1 MSSQT
6 INDPTVET
14 VETFI
19 AGRQEPQ
26 WMADVRRAAL
36 DRFRTMEWPTAQDE
50 EFRRSDVSSYKF
62 DSYRLAAPGAVS
74 GGEEQPI
81 GQSGAQSGVL
91 AFTGSEVTHREVAE
105 GLEEKGVVFLSIEE
119 ALDGSLDEKV
129 ASAVRE
135 ALLKGV
141 SNADN
146 RLAVW
151 HYATVTH
158 GVILYV
164 PPFLELKDPFLVTFS
179 DNGDGDLRSPQVLL
193 IADTG
198 ARFSAVTRA
207 VQDEEGE
214 VFFNEGVDISVGDS
228 GKVEYFSMQNV
239 NIDSTYIS
247 NGLVTVG
254 RDATYH
260 GYVAAFGGM
269 FSKYRFDAE
278 MIGAGGDA
286 FLGGVYFP
294 HEDQHI
300 DLRTVQRHLGQKAH
314 SLTLYKGA
322 VTDEA
327 HSVYQGLISVD
338 HEALSTDAYLTNNN
352 LILGDDAQADSIPTL
367 QINTDEVRCSHG
379 STTGKLDSRQ
389 LYYLETRGYSP
400 EEGRHLLVQGYFEEI
415 LGRYP
420 DVVSDEL
427 HQIIEDRIAD

>member
-14 VETFI
+14 VEAFI

-26 WMADVRRAAL
+26 WMSDVRRAAL
-36 DRFRTMEWPTAQDE
+36 DRFRAMEWPTAQDE
-50 EFRRSDVSSYKF
+50 EFRRSDVSSYAF
-62 DSYRLAAPGAVS
+62 DSYRLAAA
-74 GGEEQPI
+74 GGFPEGTDI
-81 GQSGAQSGVL
+81 SAGLSGVL
-91 AFTGSEVTHREVAE
+91 EFSGTEIKRRALAND
-105 GLEEKGVVFLSIEE
+105 LEERGVVFLSIEE
-119 ALDGSLDEKV
+119 ALTAGVSETIA
-129 ASAVRE
+129 ASVRD

-141 SNADN
+141 SNAEN

-151 HYATVTH
+151 HYATITH

-164 PPFLELKDPFLVTFS
+164 PPFVEVKEPFLVTSS
-179 DNGDGDLRSPQVLL
+179 DDGDGDLRSPQLVL

-198 ARFSAVTRA
+198 ARFTAVSRV
-207 VQDEEGE
+207 VQDAEGE
-214 VFFNEGVDISVGDS
+214 VFYNEGVDVMVGDS
-228 GKVEYFSMQNV
+228 GRVEYFSFQNV
-239 NIDSTYIS
+239 NIDSTFIS
-247 NGLVTVG
+247 NGLATVG

-260 GYVAAFGGM
+260 GYLAAFGGM
-269 FSKYRFDAE
+269 FSKYRFDSE

-286 FLGGVYFP
+286 FMGGVYFP

-300 DLRTVQRHLGQKAH
+300 DLRTVQRHLGEKAH

-327 HSVYQGLISVD
+327 HSVFQGLISVD
-338 HEALSTDAYLTNNN
+338 HAALSTDAYLTNNN
-352 LILGDDAQADSIPTL
+352 LILGNDARADSIPTL

-379 STTGKLDSRQ
+379 STTGKLDPRQ

-420 DVVSDEL
+420 DVVMEEL
-427 HQIIEDRIAD
+427 HEIIEERIAD